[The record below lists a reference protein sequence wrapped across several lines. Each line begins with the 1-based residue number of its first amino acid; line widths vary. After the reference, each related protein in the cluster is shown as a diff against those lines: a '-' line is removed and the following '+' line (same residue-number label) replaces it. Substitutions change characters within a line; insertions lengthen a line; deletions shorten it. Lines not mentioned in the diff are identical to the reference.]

1 MMVKTRSASVALND
15 FPRIESNFVYT
26 NLDRKNLLLMGSIN
40 VPDLFFVKICYS
52 QWQGSKQRKM
62 RRKNLPAFPMPVA
75 VFIVDP
81 LNNS

>member
-26 NLDRKNLLLMGSIN
+26 NLDRKNLLFMI
-40 VPDLFFVKICYS
+40 FFFFKICYS
-52 QWQGSKQRKM
+52 QWQGSKQQKM

>member
-40 VPDLFFVKICYS
+40 VQDLFL
-52 QWQGSKQRKM
+52 SKYATHSGREASSEK
-62 RRKNLPAFPMPVA
+62 
-75 VFIVDP
+75 
-81 LNNS
+81 